1 MIFDN
6 RETAGRLLGEWLK
19 EKLGKEGNY
28 IVLGIPRGGVVVAKE
43 TAEVLGAPLGVL
55 IVRKLGVPEN
65 PELAFGAI
73 DPDGN
78 IYLDKRTV
86 EHFGLTPQV
95 IQKVAQEELKKIRER
110 EKKFERGLI
119 RDFKDRE
126 VIVVDD
132 GIATGMTVE
141 AGVEYLK
148 RKGAKKVIVAVPV
161 CPKETEEKL
170 KRYAHQVY
178 CYYSTTTSPFAVGM
192 FYRDFKQVED
202 EEVQNLLQ

>member
-1 MIFDN
+1 
-6 RETAGRLLGEWLK
+6 LK
-19 EKLGKEGNY
+19 
-28 IVLGIPRGGVVVAKE
+28 
-43 TAEVLGAPLGVL
+43 
-55 IVRKLGVPEN
+55 
-65 PELAFGAI
+65 
-73 DPDGN
+73 
-78 IYLDKRTV
+78 
-86 EHFGLTPQV
+86 
-95 IQKVAQEELKKIRER
+95 
-110 EKKFERGLI
+110 RGLI
-119 RDFKDRE
+119 RDFKDKD

-161 CPKETEEKL
+161 CPKETEERL

>member
-6 RETAGRLLGEWLK
+6 RKNAGCSLGEWLK
-19 EKLGKEGNY
+19 EKLGEEGNY

-78 IYLDKRTV
+78 IYLDKSTV
-86 EHFGLTPQV
+86 EYFGLTPQV
-95 IQKVAQEELKKIRER
+95 IQKVAQEELKRIRQR

-119 RDFKDRE
+119 RDFKDKDL
-126 VIVVDD
+126 IVVDD
-132 GIATGMTVE
+132 GVATGMTLQ
-141 AGVEYLK
+141 AGLEYLK

-170 KRYAHQVY
+170 KIYAHQVY
-178 CYYSTTTSPFAVGM
+178 CYYSTTTSTFAVGM
-192 FYRDFKQVED
+192 FYRDFKQVDD